1 MSKKETAYQGP
12 KQTIDLRACCACLQ
26 TPIIPI
32 NTIFTMITIVSIL
45 IHGVM
50 ASSGVVGVFY
60 VGISLI
66 CLFKLEGAHS
76 LVST

>member
-32 NTIFTMITIVSIL
+32 NRVFTMITLLSIL
-45 IHGVM
+45 GVM